1 MDFKKLM
8 RPHLENVKPY
18 VPGKPIEELRRERN
32 IEGEIIKLASN
43 ENPYQPLEEIKRMVI
58 EELDNI
64 NRYPNSGSHYLSLEL
79 SEKHGLEQG
88 QIFVGNGS
96 NEILDLLV
104 RAFVSPNEE
113 VMYPFPSFIAYPLII
128 HQAGVLELKVPLSD
142 YTLDL
147 CAMKEAVTSRTKMV
161 FICNPNN
168 PTGTYVTEGDVIAF
182 LEEIRNDV
190 IVVFDEAYF
199 EYVTAT
205 DYPDSRKLLDRFR
218 NIVILRTF
226 SKAYSLSG
234 VRIGYAMADPE
245 VVTILHMVR
254 QPFNVNR
261 LAQAAARAALRHSEA
276 LADRIEENNSERSRV
291 AKELLELGF
300 TVPES
305 QTNFLL
311 AVPGG
316 PDSNIVDR
324 LMDLGIIVR
333 SGAPWGLGTES
344 FRVSIGTPAENNRFL
359 EGLHEVL
366 EQES

>member
-1 MDFKKLM
+1 
-8 RPHLENVKPY
+8 
-18 VPGKPIEELRRERN
+18 
-32 IEGEIIKLASN
+32 
-43 ENPYQPLEEIKRMVI
+43 
-58 EELDNI
+58 
-64 NRYPNSGSHYLSLEL
+64 
-79 SEKHGLEQG
+79 
-88 QIFVGNGS
+88 
-96 NEILDLLV
+96 
-104 RAFVSPNEE
+104 
-113 VMYPFPSFIAYPLII
+113 MYPFPSFIAYPLII
-128 HQAGVLELKVPLSD
+128 HQAGVGEIKVPLSD

-147 CAMKEAVTSRTKMV
+147 SAMKEAVTSKTKMV

-168 PTGTYVTEGDVIAF
+168 PTGTYVTEEDVIAF
-182 LEEIRNDV
+182 LEGIRDDV

-226 SKAYSLSG
+226 SKVHSLSG
-234 VRIGYAMADPE
+234 IRIGYAMADPE

-261 LAQAAARAALRHSEA
+261 LAQAAARAALRYSGA

-291 AKELLELGF
+291 AKEMRKLGF

-305 QTNFLL
+305 QANFLL
-311 AVPGG
+311 AVPEG
-316 PDSNIVDR
+316 PDSKIVDR

-333 SGAPWGLGTES
+333 SGAPWGLGAES

-359 EGLHEVL
+359 EGLREVL
-366 EQES
+366 EQE

>member
-8 RPHLENVKPY
+8 QPHLKSVKPY

-43 ENPYQPLEEIKRMVI
+43 ENPHQPLEEIKQMVI

-79 SEKHGLEQG
+79 SEKHGLGQD

-96 NEILDLLV
+96 NEIIDLLV
-104 RAFVSPNEE
+104 RAFVRPDED

-128 HQAGVLELKVPLSD
+128 HQAGVGEVKVPLSE
-142 YTLDL
+142 YALDL
-147 CAMKEAVTSRTKMV
+147 EAMKNTVTSKTKMV
-161 FICNPNN
+161 FVCNPNN
-168 PTGTYVTEGDVIAF
+168 PTGTYVPNDDVVTF
-182 LEEIRNDV
+182 LKGIREDI

-199 EYVTAT
+199 EYVTAA

-226 SKAYSLSG
+226 SKAHSLSG

-261 LAQAAARAALRHSEA
+261 LAQAAARAALRHSGS

-291 AKELLELGF
+291 AKEMREMGF
-300 TVPES
+300 IVPES

-311 AVPGG
+311 AVPEG

-333 SGAPWGLGTES
+333 SGAPWGLGAES
-344 FRVSIGTPAENNRFL
+344 FRVSIGTPAENSRFL
-359 EGLHEVL
+359 EGLRNVL
-366 EQES
+366 EQQR

>member
-8 RPHLENVKPY
+8 QPHLKNVRPY
-18 VPGKPIEELRRERN
+18 VPGKPVEELRRERK

-43 ENPYQPLEEIKRMVI
+43 ENPNQPLEEIKRMVI

-79 SEKHGLEQG
+79 SEKHGLDHG

-96 NEILDLLV
+96 NEIIDLLV
-104 RAFVSPNEE
+104 RAFVRQDED
-113 VMYPFPSFIAYPLII
+113 VMYPYPSFIAYPLII
-128 HQAGVLELKVPLSD
+128 HQAGVGEVKVPLSD

-147 CAMKEAVTSRTKMV
+147 GAMKNAVTSRTKMV
-161 FICNPNN
+161 FVCNPNN
-168 PTGTYVTEGDVIAF
+168 PTGTYVSEGDVLSF
-182 LEEIRNDV
+182 LKGIREDV

-199 EYVTAT
+199 EYVTAE

-226 SKAYSLSG
+226 SKAHSLSG
-234 VRIGYAMADPE
+234 VRVGYAMADPE
-245 VVTILHMVR
+245 IVTILHMVR

-261 LAQAAARAALRHSEA
+261 LAQAAARAALKNSGA
-276 LADRIEENNSERSRV
+276 LADRIAENNSERSRV
-291 AKELLELGF
+291 AKQMRELGF

-311 AVPGG
+311 ALPEG

-333 SGAPWGLGTES
+333 SGAPWGLGKES
-344 FRVSIGTPAENNRFL
+344 FRVSIGTPAENDRFL
-359 EGLHEVL
+359 EGLLMVL
-366 EQES
+366 EQER

>member
-8 RPHLENVKPY
+8 RPYLATVKPY

-43 ENPYQPLEEIKRMVI
+43 ENPHQPLEEIKRAII

-79 SEKHGLEQG
+79 SQKHGLDQD

-96 NEILDLLV
+96 NEIIDLLV
-104 RAFVSPNEE
+104 RAFVRPDEN
-113 VMYPFPSFIAYPLII
+113 VMYAYPSFIAYPLII
-128 HQAGVLELKVPLSD
+128 HQCGVGEIKVPLAE

-147 CAMKEAVTSRTKMV
+147 AAMRKAVDKKTKMV

-168 PTGTYVTEGDVIAF
+168 PTATYVSETDVIEF
-182 LEEIRNDV
+182 LEGISSDI

-199 EYVTAT
+199 EYVTA
-205 DYPDSRKLLDRFR
+205 DNFPDSTRLLERFP

-226 SKAYSLSG
+226 SKAHSLSG
-234 VRIGYAMADPE
+234 VRAGYAIADPGLIT
-245 VVTILHMVR
+245 VLHMVR

-261 LAQAAARAALRHSEA
+261 LAQAAARAALRYSDA
-276 LADRIEENNSERSRV
+276 LQPRIEENNSERARV
-291 AKELLELGF
+291 AEALRSLGF
-300 TVPES
+300 TVPDS

-311 AVPGG
+311 AVPQG
-316 PDSNIVDR
+316 PDTGIVDR
-324 LMDLGIIVR
+324 LMDMGIIVR
-333 SGAPWGLGTES
+333 SAAPWGLGEES
-344 FRVSIGTPAENNRFL
+344 FRVSIGTPDENDRFL
-359 EGLHEVL
+359 EGLRKVL
-366 EQES
+366 SR